1 MNRRLYRSPDD
12 RVLAG
17 VAGGMAE
24 SYEMDPSLVRVVWAL
39 LIIFTGGVFFILY
52 VIMALVVPLRP
63 AGYTAFAGSAG
74 GDETEPGFVPG
85 PPAAGGPATAGG
97 TPTARDAP
105 AAGAPPPVRRRGP
118 RHDSDNSGT
127 LIVGAILIIVG
138 ALFLLRQFIDI
149 DIGRLWPLAVIGLG
163 ILLIVSAFGRRAK
176 AT

>member
-24 SYEMDPSLVRVVWAL
+24 SYDMDPSLVRVVWAL

-63 AGYTAFAGSAG
+63 EGYADTTAGAG
-74 GDETEPGFVPG
+74 GDETEPGFTPG
-85 PPAAGGPATAGG
+85 LPAAGGTATAGG
-97 TPTARDAP
+97 TPPARDTP
-105 AAGAPPPVRRRGP
+105 AAGVRPPVRRTGP

-138 ALFLLRQFIDI
+138 ALLLQRQFVDI

-163 ILLIVSAFGRRAK
+163 ILLIVSAFGRK
-176 AT
+176 GKQT